1 MVRVDTLVEVVQ
13 VVVNLIPFLKVV
25 MVEEVM
31 VDMELV
37 ILRELVEML
46 LTELAV
52 VAVVLELMV
61 IALTL
66 TNLVTVETEPFF
78 LNIKV

>member
-1 MVRVDTLVEVVQ
+1 MVKVDTSVEVVQ
-13 VVVNLIPFLKVV
+13 VVVNLILFPKVV

-31 VDMELV
+31 VDMDVVQLIEV
-37 ILRELVEML
+37 VKMR

-52 VAVVLELMV
+52 VAVEIEIWV

-66 TNLVTVETEPFF
+66 TNLVTVETEPF
-78 LNIKV
+78 

>member
-37 ILRELVEML
+37 QQIEVVEML
-46 LTELAV
+46 LTELVA
-52 VAVVLELMV
+52 VAVVPEVWVME
-61 IALTL
+61 LTL
-66 TNLVTVETEPFF
+66 INLVTVETEPFF

>member
-1 MVRVDTLVEVVQ
+1 MVKVDTSVEVVQ
-13 VVVNLIPFLKVV
+13 VVVNLILFPKVV

-52 VAVVLELMV
+52 VAVVLDLMV
-61 IALTL
+61 MALTL
-66 TNLVTVETEPFF
+66 TNLVTVETEPF
-78 LNIKV
+78 

>member
-1 MVRVDTLVEVVQ
+1 MVKVDTSVVVVQ
-13 VVVNLIPFLKVV
+13 VVVNLIPKHKVV

-52 VAVVLELMV
+52 VAVVLDLMV
-61 IALTL
+61 MALTL
-66 TNLVTVETEPFF
+66 TNLVTVETEPF
-78 LNIKV
+78 

>member
-1 MVRVDTLVEVVQ
+1 MVKVVTSVEVVE
-13 VVVNLIPFLKVV
+13 VVVNLIPNHKVV

-31 VDMELV
+31 VDMDLV
-37 ILRELVEML
+37 QLIEVVKMR

-52 VAVVLELMV
+52 VAVEIEIWV

-66 TNLVTVETEPFF
+66 TNLVTVETEPF
-78 LNIKV
+78 

>member
-1 MVRVDTLVEVVQ
+1 MVKVDTSVEVVQ
-13 VVVNLIPFLKVV
+13 VVVNLILFPKVV